1 MSPTKYFSAQDYMNL
16 SKDNRI
22 IVDDWLTTNEL
33 QELGVSMIQEDPAGE
48 GLVLSGP
55 RVEEDGSLSEY
66 DVTIL
71 KVIDEDTFPWEVLK
85 NLSSQ
90 VVEAPED

>member
-1 MSPTKYFSAQDYMNL
+1 MSPTKYFSAQDYMSL
-16 SKDNRI
+16 SKDNRM

-55 RVEEDGSLSEY
+55 RAEEDGSLSEY

-71 KVIDEDTFPWEVLK
+71 KVMDEDTFPWEVLK

-90 VVEAPED
+90 VVETPED